1 MDSPQPAPAFALGVL
16 PRAARVFV
24 TGVIVTGCIVVG
36 GSVVQVLTSHG
47 FTVAWT
53 VLLLLTAVTGLAML
67 RTPAMPISFSIS
79 DTFSIIA
86 ALVVGPAAGA
96 VTAALDGLVLS
107 CQMPK
112 TRRAPHRILFNMA
125 SPAIATWV
133 AAQIFFALA
142 GPQPMTH
149 SATGALRLLALLSLF
164 GVIDFALNTGMVA
177 LAISLQRRVAV
188 LVVWKEHCAGLW
200 LTYCGGVFAAML
212 MMTVSQISTIEG
224 LILLAPLPV
233 ILYVAFRH
241 AQGRAQD
248 QIHHLGK
255 MNKVYVA
262 AIEALAHAVDTKDQV
277 THDHVRRVEKNALH
291 LARNLGVT
299 DDLEIQAIK
308 AASLLHDVGKIG
320 VPEHILNKP
329 GKLTGSEFEI
339 MKQHAPMGAEIL
351 SVIGFPYPVV
361 PIVRHHHENW
371 DGSGYPDGLAG
382 EAIPIGARVLAV
394 VDCFDALTSD
404 RPYRPKLSDRDA
416 LKIVGDR
423 RGNMYDPR
431 VVDAFFAQYEAEI
444 GQVSMDGVGAGL
456 TAGPR
461 LSDHLPMEEAGAPV
475 ALRAFYE
482 LGLALPRAGS
492 PRDLGQAIWQ
502 HLAPQVPAA
511 AFVLFGYDP
520 QTDALVPVFRTDDT
534 VVDAKTRVKV
544 GERLSG
550 WVAATGQAIV
560 NSDARLDVDDG
571 LREASTLQSALAVP
585 ANAGGRAVAVLAF
598 YSEQAAPF
606 TDAHCRIAAA
616 AASIV
621 ADTDIATAA
630 RVAA

>member
-1 MDSPQPAPAFALGVL
+1 
-16 PRAARVFV
+16 
-24 TGVIVTGCIVVG
+24 
-36 GSVVQVLTSHG
+36 
-47 FTVAWT
+47 
-53 VLLLLTAVTGLAML
+53 ML

-79 DTFSIIA
+79 DTYSIIA
-86 ALVVGPAAGA
+86 ALVIGPAAGA
-96 VTAALDGLVLS
+96 VTAAVDGLVLS

-112 TRRAPHRILFNMA
+112 TRRAPHRVLFNMA
-125 SPAIATWV
+125 SPAIATWA
-133 AAQIFFALA
+133 AAQIFFTLA
-142 GPQPMTH
+142 GPHPLTH
-149 SATGALRLLALLSLF
+149 SAAGALRLLALLTLF
-164 GVIDFALNTGMVA
+164 GAIDFGLNTVTVA
-177 LAISLQRRVAV
+177 TAISLQRRVGV
-188 LVVWKEHCAGLW
+188 LAVWKEHFTSLW
-200 LTYCGGVFAAML
+200 ITYCGGVFAAML
-212 MMTVSQISTIEG
+212 MMAISQISTIEG

-248 QIHHLGK
+248 QIQHLGK

-277 THDHVRRVEKNALH
+277 THDHVRRVEKNALQ
-291 LARNLGVT
+291 LARSLGVT

-371 DGSGYPDGLAG
+371 DGSGYPDGLSG

-416 LKIVGDR
+416 LKIVADR

-431 VVDAFFAQYEAEI
+431 VVDVFFAQYEAEI
-444 GQVSMDGVGAGL
+444 AQISMDGTFGAGL

-461 LSDHLPMEEAGAPV
+461 LSDHLPMEDAGAPV
-475 ALRAFYE
+475 ALRAFYD
-482 LGLALPRAGS
+482 LGMALPRAAS
-492 PRDLGQAIWQ
+492 PHDLGQALWT
-502 HLAPQVPAA
+502 HLAEQLPASS
-511 AFVLFGYDP
+511 FVLFAYEAK
-520 QTDALVPVFRTDDT
+520 TDALVPVFRSDAR
-534 VVDAKTRVKV
+534 VVAATTHIAV

-560 NSDARLDVDDG
+560 NSDARLDVDES
-571 LREASTLQSALAVP
+571 LRHESALHSALAVP
-585 ANAGGRAVAVLAF
+585 ANAGGRAVGVLAF
-598 YSEQAAPF
+598 YSEQTAPF
-606 TDAHCRIAAA
+606 TDGHCRLAVA
-616 AASIV
+616 AASII
-621 ADTDIATAA
+621 ADTEIATAA